1 MKKFGKLAAVC
12 ALTAAFAVL
21 TACGGENVPAP
32 LPQSQQQVQ
41 NSQIAGGNTA
51 NSAENLITELDE
63 QIIKSKVTS
72 ADSTAKAF
80 IDTVNVYI
88 SAGVILG
95 GKNWESGT
103 IKISVKNGKWTSSGY
118 NADAY
123 NKPDKPGMPDIKWE
137 TLLERFQMDFPEIK
151 NSYAEIHINE
161 DGKAYAAIF
170 SPSGK
175 LDDSEYPDETA
186 FENEKWKW
194 DGKTV
199 GVTPKGNI
207 LGTCPRL
214 FLDEG

>member
-21 TACGGENVPAP
+21 TACGGKNGPT
-32 LPQSQQQVQ
+32 PQQNQQQVQ
-41 NSQIAGGNTA
+41 NT
-51 NSAENLITELDE
+51 ENLITELDE

-72 ADSTAKAF
+72 ADSTAQSF
-80 IDTVNVYI
+80 IVTVRTYI
-88 SAGVILG
+88 ADCMTYSGM
-95 GKNWESGT
+95 KWESGT
-103 IKISVKNGKWTSSGY
+103 IDILVTDGEWTLSGY
-118 NADAY
+118 DVGAY
-123 NKPDKPGMPDIKWE
+123 KPDNMREELLDILRE
-137 TLLERFQMDFPEIK
+137 DFIDLK
-151 NSYAEIHINE
+151 TAFAKVYLNE